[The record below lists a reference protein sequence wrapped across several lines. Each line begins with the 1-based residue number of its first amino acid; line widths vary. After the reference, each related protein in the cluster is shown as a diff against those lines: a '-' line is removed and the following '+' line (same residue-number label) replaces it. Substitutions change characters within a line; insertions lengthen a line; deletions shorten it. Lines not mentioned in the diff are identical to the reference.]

1 MGRSEVRVIRVSKRV
16 SGVLLVLV
24 SAGIAA
30 LLWWLSGRAYARLGA
45 AELVARLADSPRS
58 FTNERVIASLMPVV
72 ANILLFVPWGF
83 LLFVV
88 LDRPSRPRR
97 RSYALTFACGLLF
110 ALGLAGW
117 QLLLPTRVTT
127 FADAFPNGIGALAGA
142 ACGHLRKQVH
152 LRFEW

>member
-1 MGRSEVRVIRVSKRV
+1 MGRSELRVIRVRKRV
-16 SGVLLVLV
+16 SVLLLVLV
-24 SAGIAA
+24 SAAIAA
-30 LLWWLSGRAYARLGA
+30 LLWWLSGRAYSRVGT
-45 AELVARLADSPRS
+45 AELVARLADAPSAV
-58 FTNERVIASLMPVV
+58 TNDRVIASLMPVV
-72 ANILLFVPWGF
+72 ANVLLFVPWGF

-88 LDRPSRPRR
+88 LDGPSRPRR

-110 ALGLAGW
+110 ALGLAAW

-127 FADAFPNGIGALAGA
+127 FADAFPNGLGALAGA

>member
-1 MGRSEVRVIRVSKRV
+1 MGRSELRVIRVSKRV

-24 SAGIAA
+24 SAAIVA

-45 AELVARLADSPRS
+45 AEVVARLADSPGS
-58 FTNERVIASLMPVV
+58 FTNARVIASLMPVG

-88 LDRPSRPRR
+88 LDRPERPRG

-110 ALGLAGW
+110 ALGLAAW
-117 QLLLPTRVTT
+117 QLTLPTRVTT
-127 FADAFPNGIGALAGA
+127 FADAFPNGLGALAGA

-152 LRFEW
+152 LRFAW